1 MLRPCGHGVR
11 TRRGSRRPCPRHVG
25 DALLAVEQGSTVSD
39 DPGEAAAMLGRA
51 GELRRRYG
59 RPPSGSEEAASAST
73 ASAARRAL
81 GDVE

>member
-1 MLRPCGHGVR
+1 
-11 TRRGSRRPCPRHVG
+11 
-25 DALLAVEQGSTVSD
+25 VSD

-81 GDVE
+81 GGAEYAEAIRRGAARGLNGGL